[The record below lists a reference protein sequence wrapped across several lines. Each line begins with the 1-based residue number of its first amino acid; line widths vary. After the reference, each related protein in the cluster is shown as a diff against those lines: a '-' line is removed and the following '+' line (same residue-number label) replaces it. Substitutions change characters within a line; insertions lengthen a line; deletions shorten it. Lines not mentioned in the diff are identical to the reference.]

1 MIDKIVSGGQTGAD
15 RAALDFAIRHNMPHG
30 GWVPKGRRAEDGP
43 LPRHYLLDE
52 MPTTGYPER
61 TKRNV
66 IESDGTVIISYGRLI
81 GGSGLTRKYAI
92 EHGRPWLHLD
102 MAHLSEEDAATT
114 LKAWLGEHDVRVLNV
129 AGPRASD
136 NPHIYD
142 VTLRVLE
149 LTLENTIR
157 NG

>member
-61 TKRNV
+61 TERNV
-66 IESDGTVIISYGRLI
+66 IESDGTVIISYGKLI

-102 MAHLSEEDAATT
+102 MARLDDREAADR
-114 LKAWLGEHDVRVLNV
+114 LRAWLLEHAIRVLNV
-129 AGPRASD
+129 AGSRASD

-149 LTLENTIR
+149 LTL
-157 NG
+157 

>member
-61 TKRNV
+61 TRRNV
-66 IESDGTVIISYGRLI
+66 IESDGTVIISYGKLI

-102 MAHLSEEDAATT
+102 MARLDDREAADR
-114 LKAWLGEHDVRVLNV
+114 LRAWLLEHAIRTLNV

-136 NPHIYD
+136 DPHIYD

-149 LTLENTIR
+149 LTL
-157 NG
+157 

>member
-61 TKRNV
+61 TERNV
-66 IESDGTVIISYGRLI
+66 IESDGTVIISYGKLI
-81 GGSGLTRKYAI
+81 GGSCLTRKYAI
-92 EHGRPWLHLD
+92 EHGPPWLHLD
-102 MAHLSEEDAATT
+102 MARLDDREAADR
-114 LKAWLGEHDVRVLNV
+114 LRAWLLEHAIRVLNV
-129 AGPRASD
+129 AGPRAFD

-149 LTLENTIR
+149 LTL
-157 NG
+157 

>member
-61 TKRNV
+61 TRRNV
-66 IESDGTVIISYGRLI
+66 IESDGTVIITYGKLI

-102 MAHLSEEDAATT
+102 MARLDDREAADR
-114 LKAWLGEHDVRVLNV
+114 LRAWLLEHAIRTLNV

-149 LTLENTIR
+149 LIL
-157 NG
+157 